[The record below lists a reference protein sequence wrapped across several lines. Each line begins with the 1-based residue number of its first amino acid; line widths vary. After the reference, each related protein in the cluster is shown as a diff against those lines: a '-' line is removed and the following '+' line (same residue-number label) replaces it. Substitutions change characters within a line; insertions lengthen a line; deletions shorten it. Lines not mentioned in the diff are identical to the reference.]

1 MEFEACNSCSGD
13 TSNHSRLTANLK
25 WALLFPPYI
34 NDESCQL
41 ACEADSLSCKRALTE
56 IPDQTKVGKKKKPNI
71 ALSRS
76 ETNPGCCATLCK

>member
-1 MEFEACNSCSGD
+1 MEFKACNNCSGD

-56 IPDQTKVGKKKKPNI
+56 IPDQTKVGKKKKAKYCTEQI
-71 ALSRS
+71 
-76 ETNPGCCATLCK
+76 

>member
-1 MEFEACNSCSGD
+1 MEFEACNNCSGD

-41 ACEADSLSCKRALTE
+41 ACEADSLSCKRAVTE
-56 IPDQTKVGKKKKPNI
+56 IPDQTKVGKKKI
-71 ALSRS
+71 DLLSAIF
-76 ETNPGCCATLCK
+76 G